1 MSQVDRQTRHRD
13 CRVQCWLCAA
23 AWVDREMGDEGA
35 GLEGKAS
42 SWVKLATI
50 FLKASATDKTYPLL
64 PWEQDNSTLFH
75 SVPEP

>member
-1 MSQVDRQTRHRD
+1 
-13 CRVQCWLCAA
+13 
-23 AWVDREMGDEGA
+23 MGDEGA
-35 GLEGKAS
+35 GLEGEAS